1 MEPIATVGN
10 GFGMQPGL
18 GPLRDIRGIEGVPW
32 WPLADGW
39 WILLGAMVL
48 IGLAAWHWRV
58 VLRLRVPI
66 PFVTLGSWR
75 WDAASALRDLR
86 RRARAG
92 QDAKTTAGELSELL
106 RRIAMARLG
115 RSACA
120 GLVGEGWL
128 GWLAEKDPKGF
139 AWRERGRTLIEAPYA
154 PLARAGDRGQT
165 DPLLELIDAAYAWV
179 SAPAPRQPQ
188 ASEAGGGTRW
198 RRLRLPGMPR
208 LRLRPWLRLGRAGRA
223 ARDSALR
230 ESAHV

>member
-1 MEPIATVGN
+1 
-10 GFGMQPGL
+10 MQPGL

-32 WPLADGW
+32 WPLGDGW
-39 WILLGAMVL
+39 WMLLGALVL
-48 IGLAAWHWRV
+48 VGLAAWHWRL

-66 PFVTLGSWR
+66 PFITLGSWR

-120 GLVGEGWL
+120 GLVGKEWL
-128 GWLAEKDPKGF
+128 GLLADKDPKGF
-139 AWRERGRTLIEAPYA
+139 AWRERGRTLLEAPYA
-154 PLARAGDRGQT
+154 PPARAGGPVQA
-165 DPLLELIDAAYAWV
+165 DPLLELIDSAYAWV
-179 SAPAPRQPQ
+179 SAPEPRRPK
-188 ASEAGGGTRW
+188 ASEAGGGARW
-198 RRLRLPGMPR
+198 WSLRRPGTPR
-208 LRLRPWLRLGRAGRA
+208 FRLRPWLRLGRAGRE
-223 ARDSALR
+223 ARDSAPR

>member
-1 MEPIATVGN
+1 MEPVSTLGQ
-10 GFGMQPGL
+10 GLGLQPGL

-39 WILLGAMVL
+39 WILVGALVL

-66 PFVTLGSWR
+66 PFITLGSWR
-75 WDAASALRDLR
+75 WDAAAALRDLR

-92 QDAKTTAGELSELL
+92 QAAKTTAGELSELL

-120 GLVGEGWL
+120 GLVGDGWL
-128 GWLAEKDPKGF
+128 GWLAENDPKGF
-139 AWRERGRTLIEAPYA
+139 PWRERGRALLEAPYA
-154 PLARAGDRGQT
+154 PPVRAGDRGQP
-165 DPLLELIDAAYAWV
+165 DSLLELIDAAYAWV
-179 SAPAPRQPQ
+179 STPERRQPK
-188 ASEAGGGTRW
+188 ASETEDRPRWW
-198 RRLRLPGMPR
+198 RRLRLTGIPR
-208 LRLRPWLRLGRAGRA
+208 LWQQLGLGRAGRA
-223 ARDSALR
+223 IPDSVPQ